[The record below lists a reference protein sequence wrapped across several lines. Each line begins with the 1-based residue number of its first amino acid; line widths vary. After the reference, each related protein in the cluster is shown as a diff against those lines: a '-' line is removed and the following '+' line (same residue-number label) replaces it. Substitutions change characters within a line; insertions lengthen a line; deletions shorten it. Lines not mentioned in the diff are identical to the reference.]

1 MIVLV
6 TGGAGFIGSHFLR
19 RMIRKYPDYQ
29 FINLDLLTYAGNL
42 NNLADLADNPR
53 YQFVKGDVC
62 DSLLVEALVSG
73 SSPNRF
79 GPVNVIVHF
88 AAESHVD
95 RSIRQPAKFVRTN
108 VLGTQE
114 LLNAAYRF
122 NVSRYIQVSTDEV
135 YGELGMTGTFT
146 EEMPLAPNSPYS
158 ANKAA
163 ADLLVRAYH
172 RTYGLPAMITRCS
185 NNYGPYQ
192 YPEKLI
198 PLIIAHALQDLHFPV
213 YGDGLHVRDWLH
225 VHDHCAALDLV
236 MHHGTPGETYNIGGN
251 QERTNLDIARMILHL
266 LQKPDTLIRFV
277 EDRPGHDR
285 RYAIDSGK
293 IRSQLGWRPD
303 YTMEAGLLDTVNW
316 YTQHQE
322 WWMPRFD
329 RKSPPNGGES

>member
-29 FINLDLLTYAGNL
+29 FINLDLLTYAGNV

-158 ANKAA
+158 ASKAA

-198 PLIIAHALQDLHFPV
+198 PLIIAHALQDLPFPV

-225 VHDHCAALDLV
+225 VHDHSAALDLV

-277 EDRPGHDR
+277 KDRPGHDR

-303 YTMEAGLLDTVNW
+303 YTMEAGLADTVKW
-316 YTQHQE
+316 YTQHAE
-322 WWMPRFD
+322 WWMPLFD
-329 RKSPPNGGES
+329 RKSPPNGGEP